1 VSERLLR
8 LRCRGHP
15 AIRATHDKTLE
26 LTADPSITA
35 RATCVVG
42 VDAKLTAVPDGR
54 LAGPVRVRISAGDH
68 HAAIWAVANPYWR
81 PGAPIVV
88 RRSRNRMPDTLA
100 TEADLAA
107 AALPRELVARLADPA
122 TEIDV
127 VLERADRRPDGRAG
141 LVLLWVP
148 PDAPGPRLSA
158 EADAADLVVAEDE
171 PAAALVEAGAPARVA
186 EVLAGGGRVLL
197 VATGELPGASAT
209 AALRTPDAVAV
220 EVAGLPVGY
229 AAAAGSPRRAPV
241 HVAGR
246 LRQRDLRG
254 ALRAVP
260 AASQLVVTVPAAR
273 LPDLLAAAER
283 ERGTSTAAVLAEPV
297 WSREYVRWGPLADL
311 ADAGRGAADVVC
323 CLDGT
328 GAETGGYDADEA
340 LLAALVGQGVSGRTL
355 ALALAGLPGWS
366 RRRAYEAVHHLELRE
381 QKP

>member
-1 VSERLLR
+1 M
-8 LRCRGHP
+8 
-15 AIRATHDKTLE
+15 
-26 LTADPSITA
+26 
-35 RATCVVG
+35 
-42 VDAKLTAVPDGR
+42 
-54 LAGPVRVRISAGDH
+54 
-68 HAAIWAVANPYWR
+68 
-81 PGAPIVV
+81 VV
-88 RRSRNRMPDTLA
+88 RRSRNRTPDTIA

-107 AALPRELVARLADPA
+107 VALPRELVARLADPA

-127 VLERADRRPDGRAG
+127 VMERADRRPGGRAG

-158 EADAADLVVAEDE
+158 EVDAADLVVAEDE
-171 PAAALVEAGAPARVA
+171 PAAALVESGPPARVA

-246 LRQRDLRG
+246 LR
-254 ALRAVP
+254 
-260 AASQLVVTVPAAR
+260 

-297 WSREYVRWGPLADL
+297 WSREYVHWGPLAGL
-311 ADAGRGAADVVC
+311 AGAVRGEVDVVC

-366 RRRAYEAVHHLELRE
+366 RRWA
-381 QKP
+381 